1 MRTVTARYPTAENLE
16 PARTEQSALTALR
29 ESVAELR
36 LRMRAALA
44 QPERSE
50 DFSYG
55 RSPVV
60 RVFDPAIRPG
70 KSLSAERDVGRR
82 QEEILKL
89 LRDKGPFRLIG
100 ALACTTLAER
110 LSALNQSH
118 PNFRA
123 ATDFLLQEEALAR
136 HQGTGIGG
144 VRLLLHGA
152 PGVGKT
158 DFALRVAEILGLPSE
173 IIGMSSAQ
181 ASASLGGSE
190 TYWSNTKP
198 GQVFEAIVVGK
209 TDEPPV
215 ANPLFVLDELEKSG
229 RDGGDALGALFQLLE
244 EASARV
250 FTDKSVPWLPIDASY
265 VNWIAT
271 ANDVSTVHPAIL
283 SRFTLIDP
291 SALTCEQRR
300 AIAQRLYSGMLD
312 EFKLRGRLD
321 EELNDEAMEQLTRG
335 SVRDT
340 KRILRQSIASA
351 LLTGEHRVRVRV
363 HDQDIPKKRTRIGF
377 LSEK

>member
-16 PARTEQSALTALR
+16 SARTEQSALTALR

-36 LRMRAALA
+36 LRIRAALA
-44 QPERSE
+44 HPGRSQ
-50 DFSYG
+50 DYSYG

-60 RVFDPAIRPG
+60 RVFDPAIQPE
-70 KSLSAERDVGRR
+70 KSLSADRDVVRR
-82 QEEILKL
+82 QEEMLKL
-89 LRDKGPFRLIG
+89 LRERGPFRLIG
-100 ALACTTLAER
+100 ALASATLGKN
-110 LSALNQSH
+110 LSSLYESH
-118 PNFRA
+118 PNFNA

-136 HQGTGIGG
+136 HRGTGISG
-144 VRLLLHGA
+144 VKLLLHGA

-158 DFALRVAEILGLPSE
+158 DFALRVAEILGLQSE

-198 GQVFEAIVVGK
+198 GQAFEAIIVGR
-209 TDEPPV
+209 TDAPPV
-215 ANPLFVLDELEKSG
+215 ANPLFILDELEKSG

-250 FTDKSVPWLPIDASY
+250 FTDKSVPWLPIDTSY

-283 SRFTLIDP
+283 SRFTLIEP

-300 AIAQRLYSGMLD
+300 AIAQRLYTGMLD

-321 EELNDEAMEQLTRG
+321 EELNDEALERLTRA

-340 KRILRQSIASA
+340 KRILRRSIASA
-351 LLTGEHRVRVRV
+351 LLTGEHRVRVP
-363 HDQDIPKKRTRIGF
+363 DQDIPKKRARIGF